1 VGTAFATDNWTSHW
15 VYWVGPVLGG
25 VAAALLYTQVLE
37 AKPAPKVNEASEK
50 YRTHADEREVRVRL
64 ISAWSEESFY

>member
-1 VGTAFATDNWTSHW
+1 
-15 VYWVGPVLGG
+15 VGPVLGG

-37 AKPAPKVNEASEK
+37 AKPVPKVNEASEK